1 MNTSCAGRKHRNRNL
16 GWKQSS
22 HNVVRSSVVLL
33 VLWMAFILGP
43 SRSQAFVVKP
53 SSSSPC
59 TTPYFVKTKLAI
71 HSPSRQSTTRR
82 ISAKNNEQ
90 AATHS
95 FLSHSDIEWRLRPPE
110 GTSRF
115 DRWKIKVGAN
125 ILRLDCKWKGE
136 KPPQVLCPRGGR
148 ALLEAYYKGEECI
161 YSDLGS
167 HMLIRLY

>member
-1 MNTSCAGRKHRNRNL
+1 MNTTGTVSNHRNRTC

-33 VLWMAFILGP
+33 VFWMAFILGP

-53 SSSSPC
+53 SSSSSC
-59 TTPYFVKTKLAI
+59 TPLKTKLAI

-167 HMLIRLY
+167 HMLIR